1 MHPPDKPVWMRKEW
15 PRLVWRGHS
24 CPRNARGKIA
34 CAENLVSPLKTCLS
48 SLLTCAA
55 LALVPQA
62 AAQRAASAGHAAATH
77 ASAAHPR
84 ARNGHPSAF
93 RRNSPLVSPLTSLPF
108 PFFGDN
114 FNPDDIYS
122 SGYPVAAPPPAFLMQ
137 AMQQLTGSASGPL
150 GQAMMGQAM
159 MGQAMNLPATHQPSS
174 TDPLM
179 IELQNGQYVR
189 VNNPAINGD
198 ALPLNPTPTHAQPK
212 PQPPIATAPMRPLP
226 PAVLIFRDGH
236 TEEVRDYTIADG
248 ILYARGDYYTD
259 GYWNK
264 KIAVATLNVPET
276 LQANA
281 NRNVR
286 FVLPT
291 SPNEVITRP

>member
-1 MHPPDKPVWMRKEW
+1 MRPPPISDESKNENEIVWS
-15 PRLVWRGHS
+15 G
-24 CPRNARGKIA
+24 CPR
-34 CAENLVSPLKTCLS
+34 PLTLYAGITSAGNFCRT
-48 SLLTCAA
+48 LLLCAA
-55 LALVPQA
+55 LALTPYA
-62 AAQRAASAGHAAATH
+62 AAQRAANAGHAAAPH
-77 ASAAHPR
+77 SPAAHPR
-84 ARNGHPSAF
+84 ARNAHPSAF

-122 SGYPVAAPPPAFLMQ
+122 SGYPVAAQPPAFLMQ
-137 AMQQLTGSASGPL
+137 AMQQLTGGATGSL
-150 GQAMMGQAM
+150 GQAMMGQAT
-159 MGQAMNLPATHQPSS
+159 NPPSSHQPSS

-198 ALPLNPTPTHAQPK
+198 ALPLNPAPTNAQPK
-212 PQPPIATAPMRPLP
+212 TQAPIATVSPMRPLP

-286 FVLPT
+286 FVLPA